1 MSACQVDRGTRG
13 QTVRAPIVIIVLL
26 AILAVSCT
34 SEKRTVYQVKGVIK
48 EISTNG
54 MQAQIA
60 HEDIPGY
67 MDAMTMMF
75 DVKDKKELA
84 GLAPND
90 QVAFSMIVTENDGWI
105 EKVKKIGTVV
115 DTNPPP
121 FRVVREVEPIKVGDL
136 MPDYKFTNE
145 LGKAV
150 SLSEF
155 VKIGRAHV

>member
-1 MSACQVDRGTRG
+1 MNWIRNRSAARPGPQQQQPHSDVLRLGTR
-13 QTVRAPIVIIVLL
+13 RAPIAMVLLL

-34 SEKRTVYQVKGVIK
+34 SEKRTVYNVKGVIK

-75 DVKDKKELA
+75 DVKNSNELA

-90 QVAFSMIVTENDGWI
+90 QV
-105 EKVKKIGTVV
+105 
-115 DTNPPP
+115 
-121 FRVVREVEPIKVGDL
+121 
-136 MPDYKFTNE
+136 
-145 LGKAV
+145 
-150 SLSEF
+150 
-155 VKIGRAHV
+155 